1 MDFSLWIVTIEV
13 LLLLFGLTYN
23 SSIEMHV
30 YQKWCRMDGIAWWE
44 MADQSS
50 ETECYSPRLMPCQ
63 DIPIAGTKTG
73 VKYFYKEP

>member
-1 MDFSLWIVTIEV
+1 
-13 LLLLFGLTYN
+13 
-23 SSIEMHV
+23 
-30 YQKWCRMDGIAWWE
+30 

-73 VKYFYKEP
+73 ALKWDKWAFFIKYYSPTPKKMDKNKHKRKIP